1 MMVAW
6 MCWICVEF
14 GKALFF
20 ERGSN
25 RTKAQ
30 TPASVSIRPCTYV
43 AAPSLRLN
51 FFNLLAAASLILSST
66 APCHEAA
73 KQLIWSMMLSKRAL
87 ALLLFGAGNL
97 QQKIGCDAFAP
108 SPLRSLAADVAQS
121 SRAITYA
128 YSNARRHQPLPLYSS
143 AAKDDVESIPSVV
156 GLGGPEQSG
165 GFDVDE
171 MTARLLES
179 SETIAADVL
188 KSAMPVCAAW
198 SKTNSGRGAAICEQV
213 LYKVA
218 QQLIAGNEEAY
229 KNIPWPNLCTVVLDA
244 WATSGEDGA
253 AEKAEALVGGMADVS
268 ERTDGKVPPPS
279 IIAYNTVLKAYAR
292 QAASGGNAAEAAER
306 ILNELEERAGIPKN
320 GETNNDVDD
329 EDECEVNSVQ
339 PNQVSYT
346 TVIDCYAKSGLGKE
360 AAEGAERIFRRME
373 RAYESGCSEARP
385 SVPSFNTV
393 IDAWVKS
400 GLVRGPIAAEEILK
414 KMISLHEKGIKDVEP
429 TVVSFSSVMNGW
441 AKSQQDGSAE
451 RALEV
456 YQLMEDMREA
466 GTITATP
473 NAYTYSILIDALCK
487 AGMLAEAENVFNNIV
502 KNYAEDQ
509 SSPKPN
515 KIQATQIMDSIAKSG
530 DSAAGVK
537 TEVLL
542 TTLERLYEKYEDKDM
557 RPSKVSYT
565 ACINSWAKSK
575 AFEKSRKARETLD
588 RMIEA
593 YKNGNGEA
601 KPNVNAFTAVINA
614 CAFTQGD
621 ILEKKDALQIATKSY
636 KEFYASDY
644 GEPNQ
649 FMFATFLRVCANIIP
664 PGEQRVSSM
673 KSVLQQAANQGKVDD
688 LVLKVLQKSL
698 SADDLGSI
706 LPCEV
711 TNNILTRKDLPAE
724 WTCNL
729 DAGRRRNR
737 QGSRIKRK

>member
-1 MMVAW
+1 MV
-6 MCWICVEF
+6 
-14 GKALFF
+14 
-20 ERGSN
+20 
-25 RTKAQ
+25 
-30 TPASVSIRPCTYV
+30 
-43 AAPSLRLN
+43 PS
-51 FFNLLAAASLILSST
+51 
-66 APCHEAA
+66 
-73 KQLIWSMMLSKRAL
+73 KWAL
-87 ALLLFGAGNL
+87 ALLLFVCGHF
-97 QQKIGCDAFAP
+97 QQKISCDAFAP
-108 SPLRSLAADVAQS
+108 SPVRSLATNVAQS
-121 SRAITYA
+121 SRARAIRYVYSYA
-128 YSNARRHQPLPLYSS
+128 HRHQPLLVPLYSS
-143 AAKDDVESIPSVV
+143 TAKGDVESIPSVV

-179 SETIAADVL
+179 SSRDASSAAGAMEAGVL

-218 QQLIAGNEEAY
+218 QQLIAGNKEAY

-253 AEKAEALVGGMADVS
+253 AEKAEALIGGMTDVS
-268 ERTDGKVPPPS
+268 QRTDGKVPPPS

-292 QAASGGNAAEAAER
+292 QAASGGNAAEAACAGAER
-306 ILNELEERAGIPKN
+306 ILNELEEKAGIPKN
-320 GETNNDVDD
+320 SDPNHDIDD
-329 EDECEVNSVQ
+329 DECEVNSVR

-346 TVIDCYAKSGLGKE
+346 TVIDCYAKSGLGGLGKE

-414 KMISLHEKGIKDVEP
+414 KMISLHEKGTAGTEP

-487 AGMLAEAENVFNNIV
+487 AGMLTEAENVFNNIV
-502 KNYAEDQ
+502 TNYADDQ
-509 SSPKPN
+509 SNPKPN
-515 KIQATQIMDSIAKSG
+515 KIQATKIMDSIAKSG

-565 ACINSWAKSK
+565 AGINSWAKSK
-575 AFEKSRKARETLD
+575 AFEKARKARETLD

-593 YKNGNGEA
+593 YKNGNAEA

-621 ILEKKDALQIATKSY
+621 ILEKKDALQIATQTY
-636 KEFYASDY
+636 KELYASGY

-649 FMFATFLRVCANIIP
+649 FTFATFLRVCANIIP

-711 TNNILTRKDLPAE
+711 TNKILTRKDLPAE

>member
-1 MMVAW
+1 MIVT
-6 MCWICVEF
+6 
-14 GKALFF
+14 
-20 ERGSN
+20 R
-25 RTKAQ
+25 
-30 TPASVSIRPCTYV
+30 
-43 AAPSLRLN
+43 
-51 FFNLLAAASLILSST
+51 
-66 APCHEAA
+66 
-73 KQLIWSMMLSKRAL
+73 RAL
-87 ALLLFGAGNL
+87 VLLLLVNGPY
-97 QQKIGCDAFAP
+97 QQKICADAFFPVSQRPLTDGGRAIGTGHHVP
-108 SPLRSLAADVAQS
+108 SQS
-121 SRAITYA
+121 STVTQVRQHGFIKRDLAK
-128 YSNARRHQPLPLYSS
+128 PLQSS
-143 AAKDDVESIPSVV
+143 AAKDEVESIPSVA
-156 GLGGPEQSG
+156 GLGGPERSG
-165 GFDVDE
+165 GYDVDE
-171 MTARLLES
+171 MTAALLLD
-179 SETIAADVL
+179 ADDSPMEANVL
-188 KSAMPVCAAW
+188 KSAMPVCSAW
-198 SKTNSGRGAAICEQV
+198 SRTNSGRGAAICEQI

-218 QQLIAGNEEAY
+218 QQLMAGNQDAL

-253 AEKAEALVGGMADVS
+253 AEKAEALIGGMKEVS

-279 IIAYNTVLKAYAR
+279 IITYNAVLKAYAR
-292 QAASGGNAAEAAER
+292 QAANGGNAAEAACASAER
-306 ILNELEERAGIPKN
+306 ILSELEEAGNSKKN
-320 GETNNDVDD
+320 D
-329 EDECEVNSVQ
+329 ESSNADSNECEITSLQ

-373 RAYESGCSEARP
+373 RAYEGGCSEARP

-400 GLVRGPIAAEEILK
+400 GLVRGPLAAEEILK
-414 KMISLHEKGIKDVEP
+414 KMIYLHEKGVEDVEP

-451 RALEV
+451 RALEI

-466 GTITATP
+466 GTISAIP

-487 AGMLAEAENVFNNIV
+487 AGLLDEAENVFNNIV
-502 KNYAEDQ
+502 RNYADDA
-509 SSPKPN
+509 SNPKPN
-515 KIQATQIMDSIAKSG
+515 KIQATQIMDAIAKSG

-542 TTLERLYEKYEDKDM
+542 TTLERLYEKYGDKEM

-575 AFEKSRKARETLD
+575 AFEKARKARETLD

-593 YKNGNGEA
+593 YKNGNSEA

-621 ILEKKDALQIATKSY
+621 MLEKSEALQLATTTY
-636 KEFYASDY
+636 KELYASDY

-649 FMFATFLRVCANIIP
+649 FTFATFLRACANIIP

-688 LVLKVLQKSL
+688 LVLKVLQNSL
-698 SADDLGSI
+698 SIEDLESI
-706 LPCEV
+706 LPCPV
-711 TNNILTRKDLPAE
+711 SNKVLTRKDLPAE

-729 DAGRRRNR
+729 DAGRRRNK
-737 QGSRIKRK
+737 QGNRTRRK